1 MTTTQGKLPLIQK
14 LGYIIIA
21 ILIFAV
27 LALAIVQLVI
37 FSMAE
42 NVPAYGSVPADSRG
56 WPAEDKRGAF
66 LLLNQP
72 HNPDYAGDLL
82 ELLATTQ
89 AGVVD
94 EKSGAHLLPGE
105 IKSILIQTAA
115 MSENSAYRVNRL
127 GVVEDQQMVYKR
139 QPGGKVLLIENGAG
153 AWAPGTYIV
162 DVPSE
167 GMFGGRTYFQ
177 FYVDSSRATPTT
189 K

>member
-1 MTTTQGKLPLIQK
+1 MTTTHAKLPLIQK
-14 LGYIIIA
+14 LGYIFIG

-27 LALAIVQLVI
+27 LALAIVQIVV

-42 NVPAYGSVPADSRG
+42 NVPAFGSVPADSRG

-72 HNPDYAGDLL
+72 HNPAYPGDLL

-94 EKSGAHLLPGE
+94 EKAGAHLLPGE

-115 MSENSAYRVNRL
+115 MSENGEYKVYRLAVP
-127 GVVEDQQMVYKR
+127 EDQKMVYKR
-139 QPGGKVLLIENGAG
+139 QPGGKVLLIENSAG

-177 FYVDSSRATPTT
+177 FYVDSSAPTPAT